1 MLFLA
6 FALFLALVQT
16 SVAWTSKSA
25 TAPTA
30 TSTVALDKAAKAA
43 GKLYFGTATDN
54 PELDDTA
61 YVTILNNTA
70 MFGQL
75 TPGNS
80 LKWVRLFFQLSSFG
94 LGS

>member
-1 MLFLA
+1 MLPLA
-6 FALFLALVQT
+6 FASLLALVQT
-16 SVAWTSKSA
+16 SVAQTSRSA
-25 TAPTA
+25 STA
-30 TSTVALDKAAKAA
+30 TVALDTAAKTA

-54 PELDDTA
+54 PELTDTA

-80 LKWVRLFFQLSSFG
+80 MKWVRLRFPQFRSYDSS
-94 LGS
+94 S